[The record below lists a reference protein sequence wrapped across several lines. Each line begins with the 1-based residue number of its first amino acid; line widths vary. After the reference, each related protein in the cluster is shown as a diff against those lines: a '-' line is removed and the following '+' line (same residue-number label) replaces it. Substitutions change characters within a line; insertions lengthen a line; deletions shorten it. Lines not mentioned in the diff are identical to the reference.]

1 VTTWTRQR
9 KLLWVPTVVVLAV
22 VLIAGSR
29 MIALSVRHDAAVA
42 RETAATVANTSVRKI
57 EPLLQKLADLA
68 ERRAALA
75 AQAPS
80 RRDTLASLESLPP
93 VAKTLW
99 MTSDDK
105 VLGSLPAEA
114 ATANGIASEW
124 GSADSA
130 HTVPGAAVL
139 GPMRLGSLW
148 LIAVRFPVAAS
159 SPLTAGPLA
168 AAGLRGWSVA
178 YADLDELIAASQ
190 LRRLIDIGYD
200 FDLSQVEP
208 LSSRSRSFVSSRTEP
223 LTDTVAARIRLPVA
237 AAIPGSYLE
246 LAIRPRAGWFPAT
259 LLAAEIGLLVFLAWL
274 LAFGTHELTHE
285 LQRSRADLV
294 AALQRQRS
302 TNQQLAVEMQ
312 KRLNLQETFDHAR
325 FHDAFTGLPNR
336 RYFMD
341 QLDRALRDMRKQQRQ
356 YLAVI
361 IVDIVRFKL
370 INDILGHTAGDE
382 LMVQAARRFE
392 KTTSAFEGVL
402 ARWGGDQFAVMILD
416 VASRD
421 AAMNVASLLRGELRS
436 PFDLRRHRLVVAAT
450 MGVTWADSGLQR
462 AEDVVREADIA
473 LSAAK
478 HHETAK
484 ILGYAPNMAG
494 QAANLVS
501 LEADLHVASER
512 HELQLLFQPIVNLHT
527 YKMVGA
533 EALLRWRH
541 PVEGVLAPDR
551 FLGIAEETGL
561 MVPITHWIILRAV
574 RVAEEWRRRLPAN
587 QEFFISVNLSPTAL
601 RDPDLSQYVASL
613 LRETQLPPSLLKFEL
628 TEAALISNVGAAR
641 ETLDQLHGLG
651 VQLMLDDF
659 GTGYS
664 SLSYLQLF
672 PFDFVKIERPFVN
685 LMASDQ
691 ANTGMTAAMLQM
703 AGSLN
708 LTAIAEI
715 VETEEAAQ
723 ALQAMGCD
731 YGQGYYFSEP
741 IEAEPALQL
750 LRSGQPFQP
759 RPESSATLKIRPLEE
774 DGSPTIRMRIDQDQP
789 EQQSSPTVRIP
800 PLEEDGS
807 PTIKTRIDQDQPER
821 ESSPTVKI
829 PPLDEDG
836 SPTIMIPA
844 AQHHLQASRW
854 TSETVKLRPLE
865 EEGSS
870 TVGPAENP
878 IEEPQLKGARRR

>member
-1 VTTWTRQR
+1 
-9 KLLWVPTVVVLAV
+9 
-22 VLIAGSR
+22 
-29 MIALSVRHDAAVA
+29 
-42 RETAATVANTSVRKI
+42 
-57 EPLLQKLADLA
+57 
-68 ERRAALA
+68 
-75 AQAPS
+75 
-80 RRDTLASLESLPP
+80 
-93 VAKTLW
+93 
-99 MTSDDK
+99 
-105 VLGSLPAEA
+105 
-114 ATANGIASEW
+114 
-124 GSADSA
+124 
-130 HTVPGAAVL
+130 
-139 GPMRLGSLW
+139 
-148 LIAVRFPVAAS
+148 
-159 SPLTAGPLA
+159 
-168 AAGLRGWSVA
+168 
-178 YADLDELIAASQ
+178 
-190 LRRLIDIGYD
+190 
-200 FDLSQVEP
+200 
-208 LSSRSRSFVSSRTEP
+208 
-223 LTDTVAARIRLPVA
+223 
-237 AAIPGSYLE
+237 
-246 LAIRPRAGWFPAT
+246 
-259 LLAAEIGLLVFLAWL
+259 
-274 LAFGTHELTHE
+274 
-285 LQRSRADLV
+285 
-294 AALQRQRS
+294 
-302 TNQQLAVEMQ
+302 
-312 KRLNLQETFDHAR
+312 
-325 FHDAFTGLPNR
+325 
-336 RYFMD
+336 
-341 QLDRALRDMRKQQRQ
+341 
-356 YLAVI
+356 
-361 IVDIVRFKL
+361 
-370 INDILGHTAGDE
+370 
-382 LMVQAARRFE
+382 
-392 KTTSAFEGVL
+392 
-402 ARWGGDQFAVMILD
+402 
-416 VASRD
+416 
-421 AAMNVASLLRGELRS
+421 
-436 PFDLRRHRLVVAAT
+436 
-450 MGVTWADSGLQR
+450 
-462 AEDVVREADIA
+462 
-473 LSAAK
+473 
-478 HHETAK
+478 
-484 ILGYAPNMAG
+484 
-494 QAANLVS
+494 
-501 LEADLHVASER
+501 
-512 HELQLLFQPIVNLHT
+512 
-527 YKMVGA
+527 
-533 EALLRWRH
+533 
-541 PVEGVLAPDR
+541 
-551 FLGIAEETGL
+551 
-561 MVPITHWIILRAV
+561 
-574 RVAEEWRRRLPAN
+574 
-587 QEFFISVNLSPTAL
+587 
-601 RDPDLSQYVASL
+601 
-613 LRETQLPPSLLKFEL
+613 LPPSLLKFEL